1 MVRRSKLPKIKKG
14 MRAEQLAVLH
24 LINKGHFVFKNLYGV
39 GPADLIAINEKGA
52 VEIYDVK
59 SESYRKTWK
68 PGTRICRK
76 LTLEQKKLK
85 MKFIFVER
93 DGTCKVRQR

>member
-1 MVRRSKLPKIKKG
+1 MRRRSKLPKLKKG
-14 MRAEQLAVLH
+14 MQSEQIAILY
-24 LINKGHFVFKNLYGV
+24 LIEKGFFVFKNLYGV
-39 GPADLIAINEKGA
+39 GPADLIAINEKGD

-76 LTLEQKKLK
+76 LTQEQKRLK
-85 MKFIFVER
+85 MKFIFVGKE
-93 DGTCKVRQR
+93 GKCTVRLR

>member
-1 MVRRSKLPKIKKG
+1 MW
-14 MRAEQLAVLH
+14 AEQLAVLH
-24 LINKGHFVFKNLYGV
+24 LIDKGYFVFKNLYGV

-76 LTLEQKKLK
+76 LTQEQRRLK

>member
-1 MVRRSKLPKIKKG
+1 MPHRFKLPKIKKG
-14 MRAEQLAVLH
+14 MQSEQIAILY
-24 LINKGHFVFKNLYGV
+24 LIEKGYFVFKNLYGV

-52 VEIYDVK
+52 LEIYDVK

-76 LTLEQKKLK
+76 LTQEQKKLK
-85 MKFIFVER
+85 LKFIFVDKNGGCR
-93 DGTCKVRQR
+93 IAGR

>member
-1 MVRRSKLPKIKKG
+1 MRRSKLPKIKKG
-14 MRAEQLAVLH
+14 MWAEQWAVLY
-24 LINKGHFVFKNLYGV
+24 LINKGYFVFKNLYGV

-76 LTLEQKKLK
+76 LTQEQKKLK
-85 MKFIFVER
+85 MKFIFVEK